1 MKGKEEGMIVVE
13 SEGQQGLKRVGEWRK
28 RERKINRGKRKV
40 EWEEE
45 EGSERGSGQEE
56 MC

>member
-1 MKGKEEGMIVVE
+1 VDE
-13 SEGQQGLKRVGEWRK
+13 
-28 RERKINRGKRKV
+28 RERKINREKRKV
-40 EWEEE
+40 EWEE